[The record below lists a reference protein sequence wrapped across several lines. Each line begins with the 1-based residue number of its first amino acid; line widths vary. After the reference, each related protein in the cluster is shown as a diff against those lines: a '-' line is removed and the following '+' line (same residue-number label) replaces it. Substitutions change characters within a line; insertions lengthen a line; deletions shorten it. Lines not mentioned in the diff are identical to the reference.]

1 MRAKKTFRERKEF
14 IANIAITLLLITLP
28 TANADEKIADE
39 EKATTPDTIPTD
51 SEGEEKSSGAADQCQ
66 FWGNSYSLKFHLKSC
81 PFALA
86 MNPRHVQFLKNAKE
100 ALKLGE
106 KPCRYC
112 LPPYTLEVS
121 CKILARPVDDHQ
133 SDNSA
138 ERKAPENAN

>member
-1 MRAKKTFRERKEF
+1 MRAKKTFKARKEF
-14 IANIAITLLLITLP
+14 IANIAIVLLLNTLP
-28 TANADEKIADE
+28 IANAE
-39 EKATTPDTIPTD
+39 ENIDGDDKALTPDTIPTD
-51 SEGEEKSSGAADQCQ
+51 SEGVEKSSGAADQCQ

-100 ALKLGE
+100 ALELGE

-121 CKILARPVDDHQ
+121 CKILARPIDHHQ
-133 SDNSA
+133 S
-138 ERKAPENAN
+138 